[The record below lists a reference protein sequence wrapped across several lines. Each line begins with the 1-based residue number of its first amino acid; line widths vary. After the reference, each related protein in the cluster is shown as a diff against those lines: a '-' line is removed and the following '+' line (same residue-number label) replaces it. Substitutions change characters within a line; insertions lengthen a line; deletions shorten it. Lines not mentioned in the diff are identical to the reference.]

1 MAIEHSSAKGMG
13 YNVHE
18 HVIRVSG
25 SKRVSEDIISANLVD
40 KLFYYIDN
48 TWYLVVLIGTLFYR

>member
-1 MAIEHSSAKGMG
+1 MG
-13 YNVHE
+13 YNFHE

-25 SKRVSEDIISANLVD
+25 SKRVSEDIISANLLD

-48 TWYLVVLIGTLFYR
+48 TWYLVVLVGTLFIQVIY